1 MRCPIILWLYD
12 KDTID
17 PTLSRTSSIE
27 PRISRLHKLPLQPQT
42 VKIMHD
48 IWPIL
53 LFIAISSYYVYLR
66 DITQAF
72 TILYLIVSNQAEPYY
87 TISAHLQPDYI
98 TGMGCSILYLYWLL
112 GHYDC
117 GLEPLVVLLC

>member
-1 MRCPIILWLYD
+1 
-12 KDTID
+12 
-17 PTLSRTSSIE
+17 
-27 PRISRLHKLPLQPQT
+27 
-42 VKIMHD
+42 MHD

-53 LFIAISSYYVYLR
+53 LFIAISSYHVYLR

-98 TGMGCSILYLYWLL
+98 TEMGIPFSTSTGYW
-112 GHYDC
+112 DIMI
-117 GLEPLVVLLC
+117 VA